1 MATVHDE
8 VRVNRSATLLL
19 LALLVGGFGIYAALN
34 GIALL
39 AGGGTPLLAVT
50 LLAQGILGLTAAV
63 GIARAESWASAVV
76 LVLALLVAA
85 TALVEAFVLGIL
97 PWLYALFIAIA
108 AIVLALVISAVLG
121 QRAAA

>member
-1 MATVHDE
+1 MATARDE

-50 LLAQGILGLTAAV
+50 LLVQGLLALAATA
-63 GIARAESWASAVV
+63 GIARAESWAASVV
-76 LVLALLVAA
+76 LVLALLVGA

-108 AIVLALVISAVLG
+108 AIALALVIGALLG
-121 QRAAA
+121 QRGVR